1 MELDCVAPVGDITG
15 EGAVWS
21 AAECCIYW
29 TDINRFLVHRLAVSD
44 RSVRTWFFDEP
55 AVAVALTDQPGV
67 LLVALATRLV
77 LWTPADDE
85 RRTIATLPAS
95 DAVRFNDAR
104 PCPRGTLIIGTMGNN
119 VGPDGEAGNVTPGL
133 GALYRFAGD
142 HLDAGA
148 FETLETGIGI
158 ANTVAWSPDA
168 AIFYFADT
176 LANEIRT
183 CEHHPETGA
192 LGTPS
197 AFFAGFERGAP
208 DGSAIDSAGYLWNC
222 RYGGG
227 CVVRIAPDGSIE
239 RIIEVPCGNVTTCTF
254 GGTDLRTLFITTA
267 RGGSGRSERLAGSLF
282 ALEAPAPGVPERAF
296 RLG

>member
-21 AAECCIYW
+21 AAEGCLYW
-29 TDINRFLVHRLAVSD
+29 TDINRFLVHRLAVGD

-67 LLVALATRLV
+67 LLVALASRLL

-85 RRTIATLPAS
+85 RQPIAALPGAG
-95 DAVRFNDAR
+95 AVRFNDAR
-104 PCPRGTLIIGTMGNN
+104 PCPRGTLLIGTMGNN
-119 VGPDGEAGNVTPGL
+119 VGPDGEPGEVAPGL
-133 GALYRFAGD
+133 GALYRFAVET
-142 HLDAGA
+142 GA

-168 AIFYFADT
+168 AVFYFADT
-176 LANEIRT
+176 LANEIRAYA
-183 CEHHPETGA
+183 HHPATGA
-192 LGTPS
+192 LGPG
-197 AFFAGFERGAP
+197 APFFAGFERGAP
-208 DGSAIDSAGYLWNC
+208 DGSAIDSEGHLWNC

-227 CVVRIAPDGSIE
+227 CVVRIAPDGAIE
-239 RIIEVPCGNVTTCTF
+239 RVVEVPCGNVTTCTF

-267 RGGSGRSERLAGSLF
+267 RGGNGRSERLAGSVF
-282 ALEAPAPGVPERAF
+282 ALEAPAPGLPERPF

>member
-21 AAECCIYW
+21 AAEGCLYW
-29 TDINRFLVHRLAVSD
+29 TDINRFLVHRLAAGD

-67 LLVALATRLV
+67 LLVALASRIL

-85 RRTIATLPAS
+85 RRTIAALPAS
-95 DAVRFNDAR
+95 NAVRFNDAR
-104 PCPRGTLIIGTMGNN
+104 PCPRGTLLIGTMGNN
-119 VGPDGEAGNVTPGL
+119 VGPDGESGDVPPGL
-133 GALYRFAGD
+133 GALYRFA
-142 HLDAGA
+142 AGS

-158 ANTVAWSPDA
+158 ANTVAWSPDGA
-168 AIFYFADT
+168 TFYFADT
-176 LANEIRT
+176 LKNEIRGYD
-183 CEHHPETGA
+183 HHPETGA
-192 LGTPS
+192 LGAGVP
-197 AFFAGFERGAP
+197 FFAGFERGAP
-208 DGSAIDSAGYLWNC
+208 DGSAIDSEGHLWNC

-227 CVVRIAPDGSIE
+227 CVVRVSPDGAIE
-239 RIIEVPCGNVTTCTF
+239 RVVEVPCGNVTTCTF

-267 RGGSGRSERLAGSLF
+267 RGGNGRSERLAGSVF
-282 ALEAPAPGVPERAF
+282 ALEAPAPGLPERPF